1 MLFFSK
7 PLKLVV
13 VIRVDLKLTKGKT
26 ASQAAHAAVS
36 CFKKALD
43 TKESVAM
50 KWFNLGQ
57 PKIVLKVD
65 TEDEIMNL
73 RQKAIDSDLV
83 TALIRDA
90 GRTQIASNTVT
101 CLGIGPDYDEKIDAI
116 VKDLKLL

>member
-1 MLFFSK
+1 
-7 PLKLVV
+7 
-13 VIRVDLKLTKGKT
+13 
-26 ASQAAHAAVS
+26 
-36 CFKKALD
+36 
-43 TKESVAM
+43 M

-65 TEDEIMNL
+65 SEEELERL
-73 RQKAIDSDLV
+73 RKTATDSDLV

-101 CLGIGPDYDEKIDAI
+101 CLGIGPDFDEKIDAI

>member
-1 MLFFSK
+1 VSINLYLLPFN
-7 PLKLVV
+7 LL
-13 VIRVDLKLTKGKT
+13 IQAHTHKGKT

-36 CFKKALD
+36 CFKRALD
-43 TKESVAM
+43 TREPVAM

-65 TEDEIMNL
+65 TEEEL
-73 RQKAIDSDLV
+73 ESLQKRANDCDLV
-83 TALIRDA
+83 TSLIRDA

-101 CLGIGPDYDEKIDAI
+101 CLGIGPDYDDKIDAI